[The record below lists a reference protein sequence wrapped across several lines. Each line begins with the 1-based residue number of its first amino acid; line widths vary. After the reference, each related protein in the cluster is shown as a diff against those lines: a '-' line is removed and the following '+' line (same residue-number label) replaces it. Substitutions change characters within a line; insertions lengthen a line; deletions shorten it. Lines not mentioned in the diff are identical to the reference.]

1 MRGFSKFWVKYELSD
16 WSLYVLQF
24 QVEET
29 DDVRMCANMM
39 LRIKCMSILE
49 MCICNSRN
57 LFPILIILLAL
68 DDELLSGAF
77 LLSNSRDFFEM
88 LVFLFFGCIRYSFG
102 YILFTVK
109 ILAVGW
115 KQWGSCDNRGGVHKL
130 TIFLYEIKLVVDWG
144 MYCMSAYEA
153 MKTMLDDWTDSA
165 CHSCMWRV
173 IMK

>member
-1 MRGFSKFWVKYELSD
+1 
-16 WSLYVLQF
+16 
-24 QVEET
+24 
-29 DDVRMCANMM
+29 
-39 LRIKCMSILE
+39 
-49 MCICNSRN
+49 MCICSSRN

-115 KQWGSCDNRGGVHKL
+115 KQWESCDNRGGVHKL
-130 TIFLYEIKLVVDWG
+130 TIFLYEIKLVVDRG
-144 MYCMSAYEA
+144 MYCMSAYEV
-153 MKTMLDDWTDSA
+153 MKTMLDD
-165 CHSCMWRV
+165 
-173 IMK
+173 